1 MGKGGVKNMPARP
14 TPTPTTSSR
23 TYTHTHTHNHSPSPS
38 DYIMLSAAPVRQ
50 TVRGSLDGVP
60 LGSVIGLLEEPPV
73 DWTPIDRKG
82 FRGQGVGVG
91 KV

>member
-1 MGKGGVKNMPARP
+1 MWAREGLKTCRP
-14 TPTPTTSSR
+14 DPLPPQPHHR
-23 TYTHTHTHNHSPSPS
+23 AHTHTHNHSPSPS

>member
-1 MGKGGVKNMPARP
+1 
-14 TPTPTTSSR
+14 
-23 TYTHTHTHNHSPSPS
+23 
-38 DYIMLSAAPVRQ
+38 MLSAAPVRQ

-60 LGSVIGLLEEPPV
+60 LGSVIGLLEEPPM